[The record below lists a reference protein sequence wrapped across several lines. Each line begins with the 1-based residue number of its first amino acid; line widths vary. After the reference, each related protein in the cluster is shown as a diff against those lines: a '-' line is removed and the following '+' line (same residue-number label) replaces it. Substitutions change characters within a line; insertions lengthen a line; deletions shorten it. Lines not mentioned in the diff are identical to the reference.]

1 MSPLFPTLK
10 SNLEF
15 AVKCKNKSIYDSV
28 MAEIDQANLTRD
40 EIEELRSITLDE
52 VIEEPTTSFIAE
64 VTGVC
69 RVDDPTCESCSS

>member
-1 MSPLFPTLK
+1 MSPLFQTLK
-10 SNLEF
+10 SNLIF

-52 VIEEPTTSFIAE
+52 VIEEQIEPVMKEPKACLIN
-64 VTGVC
+64 
-69 RVDDPTCESCSS
+69 DPTCESCSS

>member
-28 MAEIDQANLTRD
+28 IAEIDSSSLTRD

-52 VIEEPTTSFIAE
+52 VEKELVHVFMEEPKACFI
-64 VTGVC
+64 
-69 RVDDPTCESCSS
+69 DDPTCESCSS